1 MSDGVAIVSGGLDSV
16 TMLYHLVKHNYR
28 PHVLSFNYAQ
38 RHAKELYFANQAA
51 ERFGL
56 PWQAIALID
65 VGNEMR
71 DSNSSLINP
80 DVNVPEAH
88 YPSATLTPT
97 VLPNR
102 HM

>member
-38 RHAKELYFANQAA
+38 PHAKELYFANQAA

-56 PWQAIALID
+56 PWQALDLIYA
-65 VGNEMR
+65 GNEMR
-71 DSNSSLINP
+71 NSNSLLINP
-80 DVNVPEAH
+80 AVHVPQHH
-88 YPSATLTPT
+88 YASDTPKATVGPHR
-97 VLPNR
+97 N
-102 HM
+102 